1 MLKTFAYSIIAIG
14 FSFAACA
21 NDLIGHKPARPQD
34 NDLLIAAYTASQDTQ
49 YITQM
54 LDAYN
59 DAADEM
65 LKDARRFAYLSGQFK
80 NPKSPRPNLQK
91 TVATAALAKYDC
103 KTQAPSCNQFLTAA
117 SGMWALDSLSQRDQ
131 KIKTTI
137 SDFLNNHPRMKKIY
151 EAEGATFSNYWA
163 LTAVYIVKPTELESV
178 LTAYEELRPLD
189 MEAVKK
195 NLDMKPAKAPTAATP

>member
-1 MLKTFAYSIIAIG
+1 MFKILACSIIAIG
-14 FSFAACA
+14 FSFAAHA
-21 NDLIGHKPARPQD
+21 NDLIGHKPTRPQD

-59 DAADEM
+59 DAGDEM
-65 LKDARRFAYLSGQFK
+65 LKDARRFAFLSGQFK
-80 NPKSPRPNLQK
+80 NPKNPRPNLQK
-91 TVATAALAKYDC
+91 TVATAALTKYDC
-103 KTQAPSCNQFLTAA
+103 QTQAPSCNQFLTVA

-131 KIKTTI
+131 KIKTTV
-137 SDFLNNHPRMKKIY
+137 SDFLNSHPRMKGIY
-151 EAEGATFSNYWA
+151 EEEGVVFSNYWT
-163 LTAVYIVKPTELESV
+163 LTAVYIVKPKELESV

-195 NLDMKPAKAPTAATP
+195 NLDMKPVKAPTP